1 MYAIERFISVVLTH
15 PKKVVT
21 AFIVIAVISV
31 CLIPFSKTNY
41 NLVSYLPP
49 EAQSTE
55 AVRIMSEEFATDL
68 PNTNVMVR
76 NVTIPEALE
85 VKAQLKGMHGVKS
98 VMWLDDVSD
107 TALPVSTIQPAL
119 LDMYYHPGDDG
130 RGTAL
135 MMMTLE
141 EGNEEEDIGAIRA
154 YVDSLSDDSLGP
166 GNAVS
171 GTSSDSAQMQ
181 AATVEQVL
189 LASAIVGPIII
200 FLLILSTMSWIEPL
214 LFLAAIAISIFINM
228 GTNVFLDDVSF
239 ITSSVSPILQL
250 AVSLDY
256 AIFLLHEFAAQR
268 KKTPDITEAMG
279 NAMRVSLSTIA
290 ASAVTTLFGFLA
302 LSFMQFQIGADL
314 GFNLAKGIIFSFITV
329 VTFLPA
335 LSVLLMPLIDR
346 TQHRKF
352 MPDFSNIGAHIAKIR
367 IPVLIIV
374 LILVVPAFL
383 AQRNL
388 EFIYG
393 NNLPDLSLRNGVDTV
408 AINEEFGEQ
417 NAIVVLVP
425 RGDVAREALL
435 SRDIEA
441 LPHVKSVMSYAQ
453 SVGTPIPTAFLS
465 QDIVDQFY
473 SEKWA
478 RIIAY
483 VDTPFE
489 GDLAFG
495 LVEQIQG
502 AVEQYYDTYY
512 TAGQPANLYDMR
524 NVVAVDNV
532 RVSLIAFIA
541 IFLVVLITFRSLG
554 LPLVLLLTIESGI
567 WINLAIP
574 YFQGE
579 AINFI
584 GYLVLNTVAL
594 GATIDYG
601 ILLTTHYLAWRK
613 RMPAKPA
620 IHKALGEA
628 VPSIL
633 VSALTLSGAGF
644 ALSLSSR
651 IEAAA
656 TIGSLLARGAL
667 MSMVLVTCL
676 LPALFVLC
684 DKFLRVTTL
693 KADFYQGDSDL
704 GETANDD
711 PNLIDAGIGDSDP
724 IEEGWADPGQGD
736 SGKADHEAET

>member
-1 MYAIERFISVVLTH
+1 MYAIERFISVILTH

-21 AFIVIAVISV
+21 VFLVIAVISA
-31 CLIPFSKTNY
+31 CLIPFTKVNY

-55 AVRIMSEEFATDL
+55 AVRIMSEEFASDL
-68 PNTNVMVR
+68 PNANVMVR
-76 NVTIPEALE
+76 DVTIPEAQSI
-85 VKAQLKGMHGVKS
+85 KSTIADMHGVKS
-98 VMWLDDVSD
+98 IMWLDDASD
-107 TALPVSTIQPAL
+107 TALPTSAIQPAL
-119 LDMYYHPGDDG
+119 LDMYYHPGDDDK
-130 RGTAL
+130 GTAL
-135 MMMTLE
+135 FMVTVE
-141 EGNEEEDIGAIRA
+141 EGNEEEDIGQIRD
-154 YVDSLSDDSLGP
+154 YVDSLGE

-200 FLLILSTMSWIEPL
+200 VLLILSTTSWIEPL
-214 LFLAAIAISIFINM
+214 LFLLAIAISIFINM
-228 GTNVFLDDVSF
+228 GTNVFLENVSF
-239 ITSSVSPILQL
+239 ITASVSPILQL

-268 KKTPDITEAMG
+268 KKTPDVTEAMA
-279 NAMRVSLSTIA
+279 NAMRVSMSTIA
-290 ASAVTTLFGFLA
+290 ASAVTTLFGFMA

-314 GFNLAKGIIFSFITV
+314 GFNLAKGIIFSFVTV

-335 LSVLLMPLIDR
+335 VSVLLMPLIDR

-352 MPDFSNIGAHIAKIR
+352 MPDFSNIGSHIAKIR

-388 EFIYG
+388 EFTYG
-393 NNLPDLSLRNGVDTV
+393 NNLPDLSLRNGVDTI
-408 AINEEFGEQ
+408 AIEEEFGQQ

-435 SRDIEA
+435 SKDIEA
-441 LPHVKSVMSYAQ
+441 LPHVKSVMSYAA

-489 GDLAFG
+489 GDLAFA
-495 LVEQIQG
+495 LVEKIQG
-502 AVEQYYDTYY
+502 TVEKYYDTYY

-541 IFLVVLITFRSLG
+541 IFLVVLITFKSIG
-554 LPLVLLLTIESGI
+554 LPLVLLLTIDSGI

-579 AINFI
+579 HINFI

-601 ILLTTHYLAWRK
+601 ILLTNHYLAWRK
-613 RMPAKPA
+613 RVPAKTA

-644 ALSLSSR
+644 ALSLSSK

-667 MSMVLVTCL
+667 MSMILVTCL

-684 DKFLRVTTL
+684 DRFLRATTRN
-693 KADFYQGDSDL
+693 AGFYEEEPGKES
-704 GETANDD
+704 
-711 PNLIDAGIGDSDP
+711 PDAL
-724 IEEGWADPGQGD
+724 D
-736 SGKADHEAET
+736 SGKGDLVAIGPGQEDLVAIEPSGDGSAELDSGRADHET